1 MEQPILIVPTKQYF
15 DEIISFREEFLQ
27 DGSSMDGC
35 GSLQRMENPNDWL
48 KQIENFATKETV
60 PVNWV
65 VSSQFVYLRVSDN
78 RIVGMIQ
85 VRHYFNDFLEKYAG
99 HIGYCVRPSERRKG
113 YAKKMLHDCLPYC
126 RKIGIKNVL
135 VSCIDSNEASRK
147 TILANGG
154 VYESTV
160 FEPKG
165 MVHLE
170 RYWINLS

>member
-1 MEQPILIVPTKQYF
+1 MEQLVLTTPTRQYC
-15 DEIISFREEFLQ
+15 DEISAFRDEFLQ

-35 GSLQRMENPNDWL
+35 GSLRRMENPSDWL
-48 KQIENFATKETV
+48 EQIENLAKKETV
-60 PVNWV
+60 PANWV
-65 VSSQFVYLRVSDN
+65 VSTQFVYLRVSDN

-99 HIGYCVRPSERRKG
+99 HIGYCIRPSERRKG
-113 YAKKMLHDCLPYC
+113 YAKQMLHDCLPYC
-126 RKIGIKNVL
+126 REIGLTNVL

-160 FEPKG
+160 FEPKEL
-165 MVHLE
+165 VHLE
-170 RYWINLS
+170 RYWIALS